1 MNEKVLRHKEICDG
15 LNELYAR
22 KNHDYGDS
30 FHTTFVEEG
39 LAMAR
44 IRLGDKFSRF
54 KTLSRLSCND
64 RDQQQVTDES
74 IRDTLLDL
82 ANYAIMT
89 VLEMD
94 TPDES
99 HATLYAY
106 DKPIYAVGEDPGPSS
121 RPCSIPVSKQPA
133 WIFHHGSR
141 HLSRR
146 SHRRGNRYRRELL
159 SRSLP

>member
-1 MNEKVLRHKEICDG
+1 MSTIYIGERQSGKTTMLIEMSEKTGATIVVATYPMAKYIQL
-15 LNELYAR
+15 
-22 KNHDYGDS
+22 
-30 FHTTFVEEG
+30 
-39 LAMAR
+39 LAAQMGKKIPVPITVTNY

-64 RDQQQVTDES
+64 SDQQQVTDES

-94 TPDES
+94 MPDES

-106 DKPIYAVGEDPGPSS
+106 DKPICTVGED
-121 RPCSIPVSKQPA
+121 K
-133 WIFHHGSR
+133 
-141 HLSRR
+141 
-146 SHRRGNRYRRELL
+146 
-159 SRSLP
+159 